1 MLFADFWAMYPRRVA
16 KRVAEKAWSKLT
28 PDEQRAA
35 VMALPDHIRYW
46 RQTDRS
52 DELIPHASTWLNQGR
67 WEDELP
73 QVERRSVVNEL
84 TGAGNV
90 VAGCFRRVG

>member
-1 MLFADFWAMYPRRVA
+1 MFEDFWSQYPRRVA
-16 KRVAEKAWSKLT
+16 KRVAEKAWSRLS
-28 PDEQRAA
+28 PAEQKAA
-35 VMALPDHIRYW
+35 IEALPEHVRYW

-52 DELIPHASTWLNQGR
+52 AELIPHPSTWLNQGR

-90 VAGCFRRVG
+90 VAGCFRRIG